1 MPRISI
7 PIPGAA
13 SLGLIAF
20 TAYALLTPAAAR
32 HWDGHPGNEPKTLRM
47 AVALG
52 LGLTLDVEGVSD
64 AMEALPARGLGS
76 AARNAAATGVR
87 ESARLLAALAHGP
100 RALGASSIR
109 ATRITRQTV
118 RGKEGGVFHVLAP
131 GVSALVAPALR
142 IDRAVNLRRGTWGSL
157 GVTLLVWNALAAA
170 L

>member
-1 MPRISI
+1 ALTQDWSVAQDAAAITTLVAARAPVFRLPAPNAGGLFFISF
-7 PIPGAA
+7 
-13 SLGLIAF
+13 L
-20 TAYALLTPAAAR
+20 AYALLSPSWAR
-32 HWDGHPGNEPKTLRM
+32 DWDGHPGNEPKTLRM

-52 LGLTLDVEGVSD
+52 HGLTLDVEGVSD

-118 RGKEGGVFHVLAP
+118 RGKEGGVFHVL
-131 GVSALVAPALR
+131 
-142 IDRAVNLRRGTWGSL
+142 
-157 GVTLLVWNALAAA
+157 
-170 L
+170 